1 MGNHFP
7 QSIVMWPCKRL
18 QSWEMVN
25 QFSSSSNKNSKK
37 KKKKKDR
44 GPLEKAVL
52 QEEKG
57 LR

>member
-1 MGNHFP
+1 
-7 QSIVMWPCKRL
+7 
-18 QSWEMVN
+18 MVN

>member
-1 MGNHFP
+1 
-7 QSIVMWPCKRL
+7 
-18 QSWEMVN
+18 MVN

-44 GPLEKAVL
+44 GPLEKAAL